1 MSSSKVRL
9 ARFDIAKAICIILV
23 ALGHFNPE
31 YSPIWYKNFVEGFCS
46 FHMPVFMFASGYL
59 YLAFKKQIPYKQFIV
74 KKCHRLMLPYF
85 VVSVFIIS
93 IKLISEGGS
102 LYVQHPVTYEAF
114 IKILY
119 YPEAAYF
126 LWFAWAL
133 FDIFV
138 FIPLF
143 DTKNKRIV
151 LFIISVV
158 LHYIDFS
165 LPEIFCLKEMQT
177 QLVWFVCGLLCVDFK
192 ENLSKINNIRL
203 INAILYMAFFVSY
216 ICICFYGAE
225 KMAIAKGVLSWI
237 GIYVVMHI
245 SIMLE
250 RIQANRYVRWL
261 ISLGVSSYIVYLF
274 HTTFEG
280 LVKSLFVKFG
290 AYVEF
295 NNELFVI
302 QALIVTFIGVCIP
315 FLLYKYILKKNK
327 ITKFLFGI

>member
-31 YSPIWYKNFVEGFCS
+31 YSPMWYKNFVEGFCS

-59 YLAFKKQIPYKQFIV
+59 YMSFKKQIPYKQFIL

-85 VVSVFIIS
+85 VVSVFIIF
-93 IKLISEGGS
+93 IKLVSEGGN

-143 DTKNKRIV
+143 DTKSKRV
-151 LFIISVV
+151 LLFVISLV
-158 LHYIDFS
+158 LHYIKSF
-165 LPEIFCLKEMQT
+165 LPELFCLKEMQT
-177 QLVWFVCGLLCVDFK
+177 QLIWFVFGLLCVDFR
-192 ENLSKINNIRL
+192 EHMNKINRIKAFNVV
-203 INAILYMAFFVSY
+203 LYVAFFVSY
-216 ICICFYGAE
+216 LCIFFYGAE
-225 KMAIAKGVLSWI
+225 KMSFAKGVLSWV
-237 GIYVVMHI
+237 GIYVVINI
-245 SIMLE
+245 SQKLE
-250 RIQANRYVRWL
+250 TIQTNKSVRL
-261 ISLGVSSYIVYLF
+261 LTSLGVSSYIVYLF

-290 AYVEF
+290 ANVEL
-295 NNELFVI
+295 NNGLFVI
-302 QALIVTFIGVCIP
+302 QAIIVTFIGICIP
-315 FLLYKYILKKNK
+315 FLLYEYVLKKNK
-327 ITKFLFGI
+327 VAKILFGI